1 MRQGPNSLFVD
12 GHPTFHRN
20 PWNGYINPYYFG
32 WWPSA
37 IAWKKWEFSPRT
49 YQPIPYQFSL
59 HHYSY
64 STHGYPKWC
73 FGKRWLL
80 FEYVMFWY
88 LSLYPKPQEV
98 WLDVSCCVSH
108 PILPKFCGKNL
119 LGQEAPLTCNSRQAR
134 RPVTVGLKWEFFEDL
149 RRTLPE
155 TKNRWWF
162 QAFQP
167 IWLGS
172 C

>member
-20 PWNGYINPYYFG
+20 PWNGYISPYYFG

-37 IAWKKWEFSPRT
+37 IVWKTQEFSPRT
-49 YQPIPYQFSL
+49 CQPIPYQFSL

-80 FEYVMFWY
+80 FKYVDVLVSIPIPQTSGGMTGCFLLCIPSNFAQVLWQK
-88 LSLYPKPQEV
+88 SLGPSGPIDMQLKTSKEACHGRAEV
-98 WLDVSCCVSH
+98 G
-108 PILPKFCGKNL
+108 IL
-119 LGQEAPLTCNSRQAR
+119 R
-134 RPVTVGLKWEFFEDL
+134 
-149 RRTLPE
+149 
-155 TKNRWWF
+155 
-162 QAFQP
+162 
-167 IWLGS
+167 GS
-172 C
+172 AADRN